1 MTARR
6 HRTWEEPVVQDITM
20 LSATELLGLYRRRE
34 LSPVEATRA
43 VLAQIDARNPA
54 INAYCLVR
62 GEEALAAARA
72 SEQRWAAGEPAG
84 LLDGVPAS
92 VKDLLLTSGW
102 PTLRGSRTID
112 VTGPWTVDA
121 PAVARLREHG
131 AVLLGK
137 TTTPEFGWKAVTD
150 SPLAGVTRNP
160 WDLRRTAARAWA
172 RWRWAPTAPDRSG
185 FRRASAASSGSSRPT
200 AGFPSTRRVL
210 SARCRTSGP

>member
-1 MTARR
+1 
-6 HRTWEEPVVQDITM
+6 M

-62 GEEALAAARA
+62 GEESLAAARA

-112 VTGPWTVDA
+112 VTGPCALDA
-121 PAVARLREHG
+121 PAVSRLREHR
-131 AVLLGK
+131 AMRLGR
-137 TTTPEFGWKAVTD
+137 TD
-150 SPLAGVTRNP
+150 HPRL
-160 WDLRRTAARAWA
+160 
-172 RWRWAPTAPDRSG
+172 
-185 FRRASAASSGSSRPT
+185 
-200 AGFPSTRRVL
+200 
-210 SARCRTSGP
+210 

>member
-1 MTARR
+1 M
-6 HRTWEEPVVQDITM
+6 
-20 LSATELLGLYRRRE
+20 
-34 LSPVEATRA
+34 EATRA

-62 GEEALAAARA
+62 GEEAMAAARA

-102 PTLRGSRTID
+102 PTLRGSRTMD

-150 SPLAGVTRNP
+150 SPLTGVTRNP
-160 WDLRRTAARAWA
+160 WDLR
-172 RWRWAPTAPDRSG
+172 
-185 FRRASAASSGSSRPT
+185 RRASAASSGSSRPT
-200 AGFPSTRRVL
+200 AGFPSSRRVL
-210 SARCRTSGP
+210 SARCLTSGR

>member
-1 MTARR
+1 
-6 HRTWEEPVVQDITM
+6 M

-160 WDLRRTAARAWA
+160 WDLRRTAGGSRGGAAAARAPGPGPPAGGPRRRRTVPVSGGLFGLA
-172 RWRWAPTAPDRSG
+172 RGQPPP
-185 FRRASAASSGSSRPT
+185 RP
-200 AGFPSTRRVL
+200 
-210 SARCRTSGP
+210 GPPPP

>member
-1 MTARR
+1 
-6 HRTWEEPVVQDITM
+6 M

-62 GEEALAAARA
+62 GEESLAAARA

-84 LLDGVPAS
+84 LLDGVPVS

-160 WDLRRTAARAWA
+160 WDLRRTAGGASGGPPAARAPGLGPPAGGPPRA
-172 RWRWAPTAPDRSG
+172 RAVP
-185 FRRASAASSGSSRPT
+185 GS
-200 AGFPSTRRVL
+200 AGFSGA
-210 SARCRTSGP
+210 ARGHATPRPGPPPPPGALRPP